1 MTQTTGIRRE
11 LEAARHTA
19 TGASLRSV
27 DWNSIHWKSAHRTV
41 RRLQRRIVQ
50 AQQQGKKRKVRA
62 LQFILTRSFHARCLA
77 VRRVT
82 ENSGKRTPGVD
93 GQLLN
98 TPAKKAQAVVK
109 LSTEDYQ
116 PQPLKRI
123 YIPKANGELRPLGI
137 PTMQDR
143 AAQALHKLALDP
155 IAETTADPNSYGF
168 RKARSVADAIEQCC
182 NALCRKTSAQWI
194 LEADIHSCF
203 DEISH
208 EWLLSNIPMNRAIL
222 RKWLAAGFLEQQVH
236 HPTTAGTP
244 QGGVISP
251 VLMNLTLDGLE
262 ALLAERFPPRSGA
275 KVNFVRYADDFII
288 TGSSKELLVNEVTP
302 LVAQFLKERG
312 LQLSERKTKVT
323 HVSEGFDFL
332 GKHIRKYSNGKLL
345 TKPSRPNVQA
355 FLAEIKATCNE
366 NLHTSV
372 ENLLFLL
379 NPKIRGWANSHRAS
393 AGAEIFR
400 YVDYHIF
407 REIQHWIRRRHPRK
421 GKRWCY
427 HKYFSEVGNNSYVF
441 QATFERRGKLC
452 TIRLQKAAEVKI
464 KRHVKV
470 KADANPY
477 DPEWETYF
485 EERLGLQMKENQPGY
500 RKLLTIWFNQDGICP
515 HCGEKITRETGWHL
529 HHKVRV
535 TDGGDETL
543 ANLTLLHP
551 SCHDQLHAQ
560 TRKLKAAVAAPRP
573 P

>member
-1 MTQTTGIRRE
+1 MTAKETLAG
-11 LEAARHTA
+11 AASHTPPEWHDLNWRA
-19 TGASLRSV
+19 
-27 DWNSIHWKSAHRTV
+27 AHRNV
-41 RRLQRRIVQ
+41 RRLQARIVK
-50 AQQQGKKRKVRA
+50 ATREGKHGKVKA
-62 LQFILTRSFHARCLA
+62 LQWLLTHSLSGKALA
-77 VRRVT
+77 VKRVT
-82 ENSGKRTPGVD
+82 ENQGQRTPGVD
-93 GQLLN
+93 GERWH
-98 TPAKKAQAVVK
+98 TPAAKSAALRQLQRRGYKAQ
-109 LSTEDYQ
+109 
-116 PQPLKRI
+116 PLRRV
-123 YIPKANGELRPLGI
+123 YIPKSNGKLRPLGI
-137 PTMQDR
+137 PTMKDR
-143 AAQALHKLALDP
+143 AMQALHLLALDP
-155 IAETTADPNSYGF
+155 IAETTGDPNSYGF
-168 RKARSVADAIEQCC
+168 RVGRCAADALQQSFQLLRRPISAAWIWEGDIRACFEQ
-182 NALCRKTSAQWI
+182 
-194 LEADIHSCF
+194 
-203 DEISH
+203 ISH
-208 EWLLSNIPMNRAIL
+208 QWLLTHIPMDKTIL
-222 RKWLAAGFLEQQVH
+222 RQWLQAGFVEQQEWF
-236 HPTTAGTP
+236 PTEAGTP
-244 QGGVISP
+244 QGGIISP
-251 VLMNLTLDGLE
+251 TLMNLTLDGLE
-262 ALLAERFPPRSGA
+262 GQLKALIPYRRRADDIKLAM
-275 KVNFVRYADDFII
+275 VRYADDVIVTCSSQKTLEETVVPMII
-288 TGSSKELLVNEVTP
+288 R
-302 LVAQFLKERG
+302 FLRERG
-312 LQLSERKTKVT
+312 LALSPEKTKLT
-323 HVSEGFDFL
+323 RIEDGFDFL
-332 GKHIRKYSNGKLL
+332 GQHLRKYGGKLL

-400 YVDYHIF
+400 YVDYHTF

-427 HKYFSEVGNNSYVF
+427 HKYFSEVGNNNYVF

-470 KADANPY
+470 KAAANPY

-560 TRKLKAAVAAPRP
+560 TRKLKASIAAPRP